1 MLTTALVLSMLGAL
15 LFFVSG
21 WMEDVFRRE
30 LKAQLLTARNQIHHD
45 LSGWLEGRQQI
56 LQRWVRDDLLVARIQ
71 QLPPGGDY
79 ELNAGLQTALAITD
93 QLAPLLDNSEHL
105 SFAVLDGAG
114 KRLVSSLTAELGM
127 TDPLALQPDLLRR
140 LFSGEPVYYFAQET
154 LLNDAGTT
162 YEAGGVVHLLQPIFH
177 GNEVIAALKLSV
189 NLEREMQ
196 RMFRLDHL
204 WEHSIVYAFD
214 ERGNLI
220 VQHPRSRSDIPDTRA
235 AEPVLAYLALLR
247 GESSDDA
254 GGRINLDGYQGL
266 AAQDVAGAWA
276 WYNRLHLGIA
286 VEVDRADAFRFPAI
300 FNLFL
305 GLVTLLAAA
314 VVILLGWLYYRRGS
328 MLSDEMRLMES
339 LTEGTSSLVLVTGLD
354 GRIRRANKAAMT
366 LFRRNDLVGK
376 TYSDLMPV
384 DTAVQ
389 WQTHDSV
396 VLQSQQAQEFNE
408 VLNLDGSRRW
418 LQLSRFPLRNFRQ
431 KVVGIGCVGTDVTER
446 RKTEEALEH
455 YKRNL
460 DDIVLQRTQAVEQ
473 ERRQL
478 DDIVTHALDAIITI
492 SANGTIETFNPAA
505 ERMFGYSHEE
515 AIGQNVSLL
524 MEDDL
529 ATQHGSF
536 LRKYSEVQP
545 ARPSVVVGRGRQILA
560 RSRDKRLFPIEISVA
575 RVGSGN
581 QLRFIGVIRNL
592 TERSEQDE
600 ILKVLFEHST
610 DAHLLFVDGKVLNC
624 NFAAMKML
632 DAKSKA
638 AVIGA
643 SMADFSPYRQPDGG
657 VSGEK
662 YQALERY
669 ARDKG
674 GERFDWLLQRS
685 GGDSLLVEVN
695 LTPVVVGEKKS
706 MLAVWHDISERI
718 AAQNTIKRSEQRIR
732 DIIDSTIQLML
743 LLAPDGTLLEGN
755 KAAFSL
761 IGVSPDDVLGRK
773 FWDTPWWSHS
783 RPLQIQ
789 MRERVL
795 NVRDGRTE
803 RFDALQRT
811 PDGRTLQLDFS
822 MTPIMANDDVELIV
836 VEGHDVTAILE
847 AREAERQA
855 REEAESANRAK
866 SEFLARMSHEI
877 RTPMNAII
885 GMTRLCLN
893 TSLTERQR
901 QYLDSVDNAA
911 NSLMGIINDILDFSK
926 IEAGKLELELIPFS
940 LRDIFANVGA
950 VIGIKAQEKGLEFV
964 ISDIDVPQQL
974 MGDPMRLQQVLLN
987 LCSNG
992 VKFTEKGHVSLEVTP
1007 VAMSSRQVRLRFQ
1020 VQDTGIGLS
1029 PDQQAR
1035 LFESFTQADPSI
1047 SRKYGGT
1054 GLGLTICRQ
1063 LVNAMGGEITVH
1075 SAPGAGSVFAFELPF
1090 QTLAGRSTQGS
1101 RNRRA
1106 RSNGEQILVVDDNP
1120 VCWKIAEKILLNA
1133 GYRVLVA
1140 ESGQQ
1145 ALELIRNNRAV
1156 DLILMDWD
1164 LPDMN
1169 GVEASRGVREVLGA
1183 QPCPPIV
1190 LVTAYGQDD
1199 VLKEADFQPAG
1210 FLSKP
1215 INSGSL
1221 IDTVDSLLRRAR
1233 GATGGLPPLVASLA
1247 VEVEARVPRIL
1258 LVEDNEINRF
1268 LALENLQAVGLTV
1281 DCAENGVEAL
1291 RCLDQQQYDL
1301 VLMDLQMPV
1310 MDGLECCRLIRANHT
1325 AQQLPVIAM
1334 TANAFARERQRCVEV
1349 GMNGFVT
1356 KPFEPADLYQA
1367 IADNLG
1373 PAFAGW
1379 KRRLEG
1385 ARPSSAGELPQGLPG
1400 IQLASALQ
1408 RIHGNLP
1415 AYARLV
1421 EEYIDQFGQAAE
1433 GLAILVSQQEWA
1445 SCRNL
1450 AHRLKGVA
1458 GNLGFARVNE
1468 LATRIEEACSG
1479 LESNGQGDVLR
1490 LPPLIGA
1497 LGDATREVL
1506 GSAEILIQLARTA
1519 QEPLPEIAP
1528 LAGEEM
1534 LEWLRSVRAK
1544 LAVSEVLD
1552 DHQIRQLRQR
1562 LAGLLAAEQLEE
1574 LCHGIENFDYSA
1586 AVARLDQ
1593 LLSSQNAPVVAN
1605 RAG

>member
-1 MLTTALVLSMLGAL
+1 MLTTALVLSMLGAM

-56 LQRWVRDDLLVARIQ
+56 LHRWVRDDALVMQIR

-93 QLAPLLDNSEHL
+93 QLAPLLDNDEHL
-105 SFAVLDGAG
+105 SFAVLDGGG

-127 TDPLALQPDLLRR
+127 ADPLAQRPELLRA
-140 LFSGEPVYYFAQET
+140 LFSGEPVYYFAQEIVP
-154 LLNDAGTT
+154 NDAGTT
-162 YEAGGVVHLLQPIFH
+162 YEASGVVHLLQPIFH

-189 NLEREMQ
+189 NLERELQ

-204 WEHSIVYAFD
+204 WEHSLVYAFD

-220 VQHPRSRSDIPDTRA
+220 AQHPRPRSDVPDTRA

-247 GESSDDA
+247 GESIEDA

-286 VEVDRADAFRFPAI
+286 VEVDRADAFRFPGI

-305 GLVTLLAAA
+305 ALVTLLAA
-314 VVILLGWLYYRRGS
+314 VVVVLLGWLYYRRGS
-328 MLSDEMRLMES
+328 IISDEMRLMES
-339 LTEGTSSLVLVTGLD
+339 LTEGTSSFVLVTGLD
-354 GRIRRANKAAMT
+354 GRILRANKAAMN
-366 LFRRNDLVGK
+366 LFRRDDLVGK
-376 TYSDLMPV
+376 TYSDLMPI

-389 WQTHDSV
+389 WQTHDTE
-396 VLQSQQAQEFNE
+396 VLQLQQAREFNE
-408 VLNLDGSRRW
+408 ALNLDGSRRC

-431 KVVGIGCVGTDVTER
+431 KVTGIGIVGTDITER
-446 RKTEEALEH
+446 RKTEDALEH

-473 ERRQL
+473 ERRKL
-478 DDIVTHALDAIITI
+478 DEIVTHALDAIITI

-536 LRKYSEVQP
+536 LRKYSETQP

-643 SMADFSPYRQPDGG
+643 SMAEFSPYRQPDGG

-685 GGDSLLVEVN
+685 SGDSLLVEVN

-755 KAAFSL
+755 KTAFNL

-847 AREAERQA
+847 ARESERQA

-893 TSLTERQR
+893 TSLTDRQR

-940 LRDIFANVGA
+940 LRDIFANIGA

-992 VKFTEKGHVSLEVTP
+992 VKFTDKGHVSLEVTA
-1007 VAMSSRQVRLRFQ
+1007 VAMSSRQVRLRFA
-1020 VQDTGIGLS
+1020 VQDTGIGLG
-1029 PDQQAR
+1029 PEQQAR

-1075 SAPGAGSVFAFELPF
+1075 SEPGAGSVFAFELPF
-1090 QTLAGRSTQGS
+1090 QTLAGRSSQGS

-1140 ESGQQ
+1140 ESGRQ
-1145 ALELIRNNRAV
+1145 ALELIRANRSV

-1169 GVEASRGVREVLGA
+1169 GAQASRGIRETLGE

-1233 GATGGLPPLVASLA
+1233 TAVLPPLVASLV
-1247 VEVEARVPRIL
+1247 VEVEARAPRIL

-1310 MDGLECCRLIRANHT
+1310 MDGLECCRLIRASHT

-1334 TANAFARERQRCVEV
+1334 TANAFARERQRCMEV

-1379 KRRLEG
+1379 KRRLQG
-1385 ARPSSAGELPQGLPG
+1385 ARPASAGEVPQGLPG

-1421 EEYIDQFGQAAE
+1421 EDYIDQFGQAAE
-1433 GLAILVSQQEWA
+1433 GLSILADQQQWGP
-1445 SCRNL
+1445 CRNL

-1458 GNLGFARVNE
+1458 GNLGFARVHE
-1468 LATRIEEACSG
+1468 LAARIEEVCSG
-1479 LESNGQGDVLR
+1479 FEPAGQGDVAR
-1490 LPPLIGA
+1490 PTPLISA
-1497 LGDATREVL
+1497 LADATREVL
-1506 GSAEILIQLARTA
+1506 TGAEILIQLARTA
-1519 QEPLPEIAP
+1519 QQPLPEIAP
-1528 LAGEEM
+1528 LEGEQ
-1534 LEWLRSVRAK
+1534 LLAWLRSVREK
-1544 LAVSEVLD
+1544 LVVSEVLD
-1552 DHQIRQLRQR
+1552 DQQIRQLRLR
-1562 LAGLLAAEQLEE
+1562 LAGQLTAEQLEE

-1593 LLSSQNAPVVAN
+1593 LLAAPPPPAAAN